1 MRFLIDLAWRDLKA
15 SGRSLWVFCVCLAL
29 GVTLITATG
38 SLYRQVNDGLLANI
52 RNLMGG
58 DLKVDARAP
67 LTSEALT
74 WINENGTSALT
85 IELRTMMGT
94 TSGQFQ
100 LVELLTADTRY
111 PLYGDLLLQPQQTTQ
126 QAIEFMDGYWGI
138 ALDPVLAD
146 RMELKPGDE
155 VEIGSLKLVVRAIIV
170 HQPDRSL
177 SADWRGP
184 PVLISEEAL
193 HASELIQPGSR
204 LDYEYRVRTKLNT
217 DTWRDRFIATFP
229 NSDWE
234 VRTFNDRSERIAE
247 VLDQLASGLL
257 LIGFTTLFIGGLGVF
272 NSIQAYLQGK
282 LATIA
287 TIRALGLRNRKLA
300 VVYLLQVC
308 ILSLGA
314 SLVGVLIGITLALMA
329 ASVVAV
335 QLPVAKT
342 LAAIITPSIIALSF
356 GLLTAFTFA
365 LPAIGRAMSIEPA
378 ALFRSI
384 DDSLTETPK
393 HYWLATLTGIFL
405 IIVLV
410 LFAIPDPLFGL
421 AFVTVITIV
430 LGLLDS
436 VVKGLRKLARS
447 LDEHPVLNGRL
458 ALRLSLA
465 NLHRPGSPLRTS
477 LLSLGSAL
485 TLIVA
490 CTLVV
495 TALFRLVNE
504 TVPEESPALVFYDI
518 SAHQI
523 EEVIG
528 TVRQSPSFER
538 FDTAPLVLGRIAKIN
553 GEDLRN
559 SDNQSRI
566 QEARD
571 EHKLSYLANNI
582 DGLAITSGS
591 WWDANNT
598 SRAYV
603 AMEDREASQLGLQ
616 VGDILTFEI
625 TGQELEAKLT
635 AIYSQKG
642 IQTQFWFEAI
652 LSDGALDPFIHRY
665 VGAAYMGHD
674 SAITTQGDVA
684 NIAPN
689 VITVRTQE
697 ILETATGLLSQAT
710 AGLAVIAVVSLTASL
725 LVIISI
731 IATSRARQIYD
742 ATILHSLGTRLT
754 VIKKSLQAEYIL
766 LGLLTSIFAVMMG
779 SAVAIP
785 LLIYQI
791 KLPAED
797 LIWVGFATA
806 LATSTLCLGLGS
818 RYLINRLKLRPALL
832 LRSKQ

>member
-1 MRFLIDLAWRDLKA
+1 
-15 SGRSLWVFCVCLAL
+15 
-29 GVTLITATG
+29 
-38 SLYRQVNDGLLANI
+38 
-52 RNLMGG
+52 
-58 DLKVDARAP
+58 
-67 LTSEALT
+67 
-74 WINENGTSALT
+74 
-85 IELRTMMGT
+85 
-94 TSGQFQ
+94 
-100 LVELLTADTRY
+100 
-111 PLYGDLLLQPQQTTQ
+111 
-126 QAIEFMDGYWGI
+126 MDGYWGI

-146 RMELKPGDE
+146 RMELKPDDE

-193 HASELIQPGSR
+193 HASELIQLGSR

-257 LIGFTTLFIGGLGVF
+257 LIGFTTLFIGGIGVF

-356 GLLTAFTFA
+356 GLLTAFTFE

-518 SAHQI
+518 SAH
-523 EEVIG
+523 
-528 TVRQSPSFER
+528 
-538 FDTAPLVLGRIAKIN
+538 
-553 GEDLRN
+553 
-559 SDNQSRI
+559 
-566 QEARD
+566 
-571 EHKLSYLANNI
+571 
-582 DGLAITSGS
+582 
-591 WWDANNT
+591 
-598 SRAYV
+598 
-603 AMEDREASQLGLQ
+603 
-616 VGDILTFEI
+616 
-625 TGQELEAKLT
+625 
-635 AIYSQKG
+635 
-642 IQTQFWFEAI
+642 
-652 LSDGALDPFIHRY
+652 
-665 VGAAYMGHD
+665 
-674 SAITTQGDVA
+674 
-684 NIAPN
+684 
-689 VITVRTQE
+689 
-697 ILETATGLLSQAT
+697 
-710 AGLAVIAVVSLTASL
+710 
-725 LVIISI
+725 
-731 IATSRARQIYD
+731 
-742 ATILHSLGTRLT
+742 
-754 VIKKSLQAEYIL
+754 
-766 LGLLTSIFAVMMG
+766 
-779 SAVAIP
+779 
-785 LLIYQI
+785 
-791 KLPAED
+791 
-797 LIWVGFATA
+797 
-806 LATSTLCLGLGS
+806 
-818 RYLINRLKLRPALL
+818 
-832 LRSKQ
+832 